1 MNKTKEILITGFA
14 LFSMFFGA
22 GNLIL
27 PPFLGVQA
35 GETWWLVTLGFI
47 TTAVIIPILAIL
59 AHAKLQGSLIDFAK
73 KVSPT
78 FATVYCFIIYVVCV
92 LLPAPRTASV
102 TYEMS
107 ISPYFN
113 LNAFTTSLIYFSLVL
128 IFVLNRA
135 KILNLMGKF
144 LTPIIVL
151 ILLVIIVLGVAQTP
165 EAINPSTFNTPL
177 ISGILEGYQTFD
189 AIGGAVIG
197 GVIVISIKLKGYSS
211 FNATKDLIKKA
222 GLLAGFG
229 LLIIY
234 AGLIALGA
242 FYNTNFEENATR
254 IDILTQL
261 STSTLGHI
269 GTAFLSVLVALA
281 CFTTAVGIITGVSDF
296 FKGVFNNSNL
306 VYKMVAFLSCICGV
320 LIGKFDVAFIIDIA
334 IPVLMI
340 VYPVTII
347 LIILNVLSEKLTS
360 PFVFRAVVVTTI
372 IFSIPDALQIFY
384 SDSSFMINVLKCIPL
399 AKYSL
404 GWVLPSLIVFLGLN
418 LVVKF
423 KPLSV

>member
-59 AHAKLQGSLIDFAK
+59 AHAKLQGSLMDFAK
-73 KVSPT
+73 KVSPG
-78 FATVYCFIIYVVCV
+78 FASIYCIIIYIVCI

-102 TYEMS
+102 THEMS
-107 ISPYFN
+107 ILPYFDISS
-113 LNAFTTSLIYFSLVL
+113 LTTSLIYFSLVL
-128 IFVLNRA
+128 IFVLNRT
-135 KILNLMGKF
+135 KVLNVMGKF

-151 ILLVIIVLGVAQTP
+151 ILLAIIILGCISSPELINETNFKTP
-165 EAINPSTFNTPL
+165 F

-197 GVIVISIKLKGYSS
+197 GVIVISIKLKGFTS
-211 FNATKDLIKKA
+211 FEATKDLIKKSGLIA
-222 GLLAGFG
+222 GLG

-242 FYNTNFEENATR
+242 FYNSNISEDATR

-261 STSTLGHI
+261 STSTLGSI
-269 GTAFLSVLVALA
+269 GSAFLSVLVALA

-296 FKGVFNNSNL
+296 FEGIFNDSAI
-306 VYKMVAFLSCICGV
+306 VYKLVAVLSCICGV
-320 LIGKFDVAFIIDIA
+320 LIGKFDVAFIIDFA
-334 IPVLMI
+334 IPILMI
-340 VYPVTII
+340 VYPVTIV
-347 LIILNVLSEKLTS
+347 LIILNVLPEKYTTKQ
-360 PFVFRAVVVTTI
+360 VFKAVVITAI
-372 IFSIPDALQIFY
+372 IFSIPDALNIYFA
-384 SDSSFMINVLKCIPL
+384 DSQFMVTLLKFIPL

-404 GWVLPSLIVFLGLN
+404 GWVLPSLVLFLCLN
-418 LVVKF
+418 LYKTS
-423 KPLSV
+423 KHLSA